1 MGENHLNI
9 SEDIDAISREILDK
23 YWLNENG
30 EFIHKVNNLSKEYN
44 LTSFKITE
52 LAKNHSSYFKSKICE
67 RCRIEYFE
75 KIETRGKLKGDFW
88 NVLCEN
94 CEQIQKEEQK
104 KINDEK
110 QNQINNRLSI
120 FNKSFYEKNWE
131 KLNQNEFEI
140 YEKIIANKTLKNI
153 KQNIF
158 KNDFYCQSTWS
169 VFNKLEQLNLIIIE
183 RDSYKTVLNIYF
195 DERVENIISRNN
207 RIENI
212 IPRNSTIEIKDT
224 LSFSLS
230 KKLNKTKQNQPDYSG
245 TFILKNDVV
254 LKAGVKYLYGG
265 WSQTDD
271 SINLKFTPL
280 GSIPYK
286 PIQSEIENEPKL
298 VEDILKDFFNVL
310 VDNEINQNPF
320 GSLNDDLEDSDV
332 PF

>member
-1 MGENHLNI
+1 MGENRLNI
-9 SEDIDAISREILDK
+9 SEKIDAISKEILNK

-30 EFIHKVNNLSKEYN
+30 EFIHKVNNLSKEYS

-52 LAKNHSSYFKSKICE
+52 LVKNHSTFFKSKICE

-75 KIETRGKLKGDFW
+75 KIETRGKLKGDFREI
-88 NVLCEN
+88 LCEN
-94 CEQIQKEEQK
+94 CKQIQKEQSIK
-104 KINDEK
+104 IINDEK
-110 QNQINNRLSI
+110 QNQISNRLNI
-120 FNKSFYEKNWE
+120 FNKSFNEKNWE
-131 KLNQNEFEI
+131 KLNRNEFEI

-169 VFNKLEQLNLIIIE
+169 VFNKLERLNLIIIE
-183 RDSYKTVLNIYF
+183 RHHNKTVLNICF
-195 DERVENIISRNN
+195 DERVENVIAKNYKM
-207 RIENI
+207 EA
-212 IPRNSTIEIKDT
+212 KDS
-224 LSFSLS
+224 LSFSLA

-245 TFILKNDVV
+245 TFILKNDIV

-280 GSIPYK
+280 ESIPEN
-286 PIQSEIENEPKL
+286 PIQSEIESEPKSAK
-298 VEDILKDFFNVL
+298 DIINEFFNVL
-310 VDNEINQNPF
+310 ENNETNQNPF
-320 GSLNDDLEDSDV
+320 GLLNYDLEDSDV